1 MMRNYQ
7 LCALITLMIFSFS
20 CRKEKD
26 EKKSGEKEILSFVFK
41 AADNPTLLADLST
54 TIRNDTIFWSLTAD
68 TMTKVLVPT
77 ITISAGA
84 TISPVTNEAVDLSA
98 GVTYTVT
105 APDGSM
111 KKYVTSL
118 KLVAAPTLAALK
130 INGATLSYDSASR
143 TYYFPVSVGTTV
155 SEIKAQF
162 DTTQAAKIFFDGT
175 LTSYNT
181 AAAVSLT
188 TNQTLTIKPA
198 TTEGLP
204 GESYN
209 LVITGMPIIQLTTLN
224 TINETDYVTGA
235 ITVTDP
241 DSVAHGSSFFVASNI
256 TIKYRGAT
264 SLGYPK
270 KQYAVKLNDASGSS
284 QDIAML
290 GLREDNNWILDA
302 MYADQARMRNRL
314 CTDIWN
320 SYNNVPYIAD
330 EPDAH
335 NGTRGYFVEVFMNN
349 TYIGLFCMTEKLDR
363 KQVKAKKKGGFVYK
377 ADSWTT
383 ATVFTGVGDELYDNS
398 LEEWNGWESSYP
410 DASDDVA
417 MDWSYL
423 YNLINFVS
431 TSSDDDFVANVAA
444 NLNLANMADY
454 LILLNVMAGD
464 DNQGKN
470 TFMSVYNVSKSTQF
484 FYSPWDMDATF
495 GRDYTASVAANTSTL
510 YGVAGGN
517 VENNIF
523 VRLLSLN
530 PSSFR
535 ETVKARWNELK
546 TAQLS
551 KATVNARIE
560 AYRDLIINTK
570 AMDREIAVW
579 GSLDIAS
586 ETSYM
591 ESWYSTRFDF
601 LDSYFNGL

>member
-1 MMRNYQ
+1 
-7 LCALITLMIFSFS
+7 MILSIA
-20 CRKEKD
+20 CKKEKD
-26 EKKSGEKEILSFVFK
+26 EKKSGGKDILSFVFK
-41 AADNPTLLADLST
+41 AADNPALLADLST
-54 TIRNDTIFWSLTAD
+54 TIRNDTIFWSLTSD

-84 TISPVTNEAVDLSA
+84 TISPVSNEVVDLSE
-98 GVTYTVT
+98 GLTYTVT
-105 APDGSM
+105 APDGSV

-118 KLVAAPTLAALK
+118 KLVAAPTLAGLK
-130 INGATLSYDSASR
+130 INGATLSYDSAAR
-143 TYYFPVSVGTTV
+143 TYYFPVSMGTTL

-162 DTTQAAKIFFDGT
+162 DTTQAAKVLFDGT

-181 AAAVSLT
+181 AAGVSMV
-188 TNQTLTIKPA
+188 TNQILTVRPA
-198 TTEGLP
+198 TAEGLP
-204 GESYN
+204 GDPYS
-209 LVITGMPIIQLTTLN
+209 LVITGMPIVQLSTFN
-224 TINETDYVTGA
+224 TINETDYVGGA

-241 DSVAHGSSFFVASNI
+241 DSAAHGSSFFVSSNI

-270 KQYAVKLNDASGSS
+270 KQFAVKLQDASGSS
-284 QDIAML
+284 QDIPML

-349 TYIGLFCMTEKLDR
+349 SYLGLFCMTEKLDR
-363 KQVKAKKKGGFVYK
+363 KQLKAKKKGGFVYK
-377 ADSWTT
+377 ADTWTT
-383 ATVFTGVGDELYDNS
+383 ATLFSGVGDTPYDNS
-398 LEEWNGWESSYP
+398 LEDWNGWESSYP
-410 DASDDVA
+410 DAGDDVA
-417 MDWSYL
+417 MDWSYI
-423 YNLINFVS
+423 YNLVNFVS
-431 TSSDDDFVANVAA
+431 TSSDEDFVANVSA

-454 LILLNVMAGD
+454 LILLNVIAGD

-470 TFMSVYNVSKSTQF
+470 TFMSVYNVNKSTQF

-495 GRDYTASVAANTSTL
+495 GRDYTATLSENASTL
-510 YGVAGGN
+510 YGVSGGN
-517 VENNIF
+517 VENNIY
-523 VRLLSLN
+523 VRLLTLN

-546 TAQLS
+546 SSQLS
-551 KATVNARIE
+551 KATINARIE

-570 AMDREIAVW
+570 AMDREMAMW

-586 ETSYM
+586 ETAYM
-591 ESWYSTRFDF
+591 ESWYSNRFDF
-601 LDSYFNGL
+601 LDTYFNNL